1 MLGDI
6 MNYSNISKKPVNTI
20 NPPSSRYS
28 FTLPKKHINLN
39 DIVGKYHS
47 NTPINCVELKQ
58 KFKKGVLEWDIF

>member
-20 NPPSSRYS
+20 NPSSSRYS

-39 DIVGKYHS
+39 FTCKKQ
-47 NTPINCVELKQ
+47 TLK
-58 KFKKGVLEWDIF
+58 I